1 VSGALLFSR
10 SLGKLLTVDTG
21 FQREGV
27 LAARVNFQ
35 RLNLTRDR
43 IPVFKNEL
51 LERIRAIP
59 GVDSAAVAH
68 ELPLRDWGGAS
79 TWMDGQDATQA
90 KDTSLS
96 RIGPDYFKTLKI
108 PLLRGRD
115 FDSRDRVETPK
126 VAIVN
131 EAFAREFLG
140 GEDPVGRRFWI
151 AATPGEPD
159 TPYEIVGMVGNTKYE
174 NLREEFGPIAYYAS
188 TQDAGSGAGAQ
199 MLIRSQLTQAET
211 VAAIKRVLNE
221 INPVISVRFEGLKP
235 MIEATILRERL
246 LATLS
251 FFFGLLALL
260 LACMGLYGI
269 LSFGVASR
277 TNEIGIRMAMGAR
290 ARDVFWLILR
300 ESLLLVI
307 VGVGVGLPVV
317 FAVTRL
323 ASSLLFR
330 LTPTDPLSL
339 VLSALLMLVVALVAG
354 YLPSHRATRVDPLVA
369 LRAD

>member
-1 VSGALLFSR
+1 
-10 SLGKLLTVDTG
+10 
-21 FQREGV
+21 
-27 LAARVNFQ
+27 
-35 RLNLTRDR
+35 
-43 IPVFKNEL
+43 
-51 LERIRAIP
+51 
-59 GVDSAAVAH
+59 
-68 ELPLRDWGGAS
+68 
-79 TWMDGQDATQA
+79 MDGQDATQA

-96 RIGPDYFKTLKI
+96 RIGPDYFKTLQI

-115 FDSRDRVETPK
+115 FDARDRVETPK

-131 EAFAREFLG
+131 EAFSREFLN
-140 GEDPVGRRFWI
+140 GENPVGQRFWI

-174 NLREEFGPIAYYAS
+174 SLREEFVPIAYYAS
-188 TQDAGSGAGAQ
+188 TQDAGAGAGAQ
-199 MLIRSQLTQAET
+199 MLIRSQLPQAET

-221 INPVISVRFEGLKP
+221 INPVIDVRFEGLKP

-260 LACMGLYGI
+260 LACIGLYGI

-307 VGVGVGLPVV
+307 VGVAVGLPVV

-339 VLSALLMLVVALVAG
+339 VVSALLMLVVALVAG
-354 YLPSHRATRVDPLVA
+354 YLPSHRATRVDPLNA
-369 LRAD
+369 LRAE